1 MDNLSNSSAR
11 SAISNRPK
19 QVFFDNEL
27 IDSEYITKSIIY
39 TQGYIIIET
48 PEYIKNKVQ
57 GDKKV
62 IVRNL

>member
-48 PEYIKNKVQ
+48 PEYIKNKV
-57 GDKKV
+57 
-62 IVRNL
+62 